1 MAEPFSRLDLAQ
13 FTLLLYSAGLS
24 RRIDAVHVHH
34 TWRPRRAD
42 FRGRSTIEAMHRYH
56 TETLGWSDIAQHIT
70 IDPMGGIWTGRNW
83 NRAPASQRGHNGTS
97 AQGPFMIEMVGD
109 FDRDRDPFDGEQRDA
124 ALLVVAHLLRRWNL
138 KTEAIRFHR
147 DLNSPKSCPGTGIDL
162 GAFVAA
168 VGQRLADLN
177 GFGEEALRS
186 TATRSPFP
194 SEFLVG
200 YEAIRPVPQGEEEAD
215 ATITED
221 EGAGDAIEGNARN
234 LVEGRQRE
242 YGRGSAFGHGETP
255 RLSRARDVDPE
266 WRELMPHVVNLSRGE
281 LSERGEF
288 ATSPGDLMRMLER
301 LIDWADGQSEP
312 RLLLYA
318 HGGLVKER
326 DALRYARDTRA
337 WWLRHGVYPIFFV
350 WESGLW
356 ETIVSRIAGPRG
368 GIQDAAVELLFKIPG
383 SMAWGAMKE
392 SARRSSAPDVGDGAP
407 GGAFTFIRTL
417 APFLRSAAGRK
428 VQVHAAGHSAGS
440 IFHAHL
446 LPRLIAEGV
455 GISSVSFLAP
465 AVTSKLFKENLLPH
479 FERGDLAR
487 LSIFTMEEKAERL
500 DPSVPLYGKSL
511 LYLVSRGFEGFGSER
526 ILGLHESLREDKR
539 LSSLFALDKQG
550 RSATTQ
556 SDRAELQLSIAPG
569 GTPNPLARALQHG
582 DFDGDRAAMAA
593 VLRRVLKV
601 ADETRL
607 GEADFPLAQRDRA
620 FEWRDAAAHVSSE
633 PQVSAGPAGPAG
645 PRPPEIDPF
654 SSPVPS
660 SQEVRPPRR
669 TALCIG
675 IDRYRDQP
683 LQGCVA
689 DARSWGAVLE
699 QLDFRV
705 SYLTDGGATRE
716 AMLTALRRQVREAL
730 PGDVL
735 VFQYAGHGTQMP
747 DLDSDESDGHDE
759 ALVPFDYASGA
770 LLLDDDL
777 RLELDRLPSGVAM
790 TLFMDCCHAGTNS
803 RFAPPIRARLR
814 ADERVRW
821 LRPTEEL
828 FRAHRDF
835 RDRVPARS
843 LRDSFG
849 ERTHP
854 GVIHFAA
861 CTDSE
866 YAHETNGHG
875 DFTSAATPLLAGAFE
890 RRESNEGLLAQIRAA
905 LAVKNRQSPQLMQPA
920 VGMEQRPLLS
930 PLISPPPA
938 STPPSTPVEALP
950 EDVRDLDRALLRHVE
965 AMAELLRA
973 RIEHG

>member
-70 IDPMGGIWTGRNW
+70 IDPIGGIWTGRNW
-83 NRAPASQRGHNGTS
+83 NRAPASQRGHNGNS

-109 FDRDRDPFDGEQRDA
+109 FDRDRDPFDGEQRDT

-138 KTEAIRFHR
+138 RTEAIRFHR

-194 SEFLVG
+194 SEFLIG
-200 YEAIRPVPQGEEEAD
+200 YEAIRPVASEGEEAD

-221 EGAGDAIEGNARN
+221 EGAAAAVEAAART
-234 LVEGRQRE
+234 LVAGRQRG
-242 YGRGSAFGHGETP
+242 YGGAEGPRVGST
-255 RLSRARDVDPE
+255 RDVDPE

-318 HGGLVKER
+318 HGGLVKEK

-368 GIQDAAVELLFKIPG
+368 AVQDAAVELLFKLPG

-407 GGAFTFIRTL
+407 GGAFTFLRTL

-428 VQVHAAGHSAGS
+428 VQVHAAGHSAGA

-446 LPRLIAEGV
+446 LPRLIGEGV

-479 FERGDLAR
+479 FERGDIAR

-539 LSSLFALDKQG
+539 LSALFALDKQG

-556 SDRAELQLSIAPG
+556 ADRAELQLSIAPG

-620 FEWRDAAAHVSSE
+620 FEWRDATALVTIDPELSAAPVS
-633 PQVSAGPAGPAG
+633 
-645 PRPPEIDPF
+645 PRPPETDPLANG
-654 SSPVPS
+654 VPS
-660 SQEVRPPRR
+660 APEVRQPRR
-669 TALCIG
+669 TALCVG

-689 DARSWGAVLE
+689 DARSWGTALE
-699 QLDFRV
+699 RLDFRV
-705 SYLTDGGATRE
+705 SYLTDGAATRE
-716 AMLTALRRQVREAL
+716 AIVGALRRQVREAR

-735 VFQYAGHGTQMP
+735 VFQYAGHGTQLP
-747 DLDSDESDGHDE
+747 DLDSDESDGYDE
-759 ALVPFDYASGA
+759 ALVPFDYTSGA

-777 RLELDRLPSGVAM
+777 RLELDRLPAGVAM

-821 LRPTEEL
+821 LRPTDEL

-835 RDRVPARS
+835 RDQLRGRA
-843 LRDSFG
+843 LRDGATELS
-849 ERTHP
+849 HP

-875 DFTSAATPLLAGAFE
+875 DFTSAATPLLADAFAS
-890 RRESNEGLLAQIRAA
+890 RVSNQELLAQIRSA
-905 LAVKNRQSPQLMQPA
+905 LAVKNRQSPQLMQPSA
-920 VGMEQRPLLS
+920 GMELRPILA
-930 PLISPPPA
+930 PLVTPAMAPA
-938 STPPSTPVEALP
+938 SASSIATHLGLA
-950 EDVRDLDRALLRHVE
+950 EDRRDLDRELLQHVE
-965 AMAELLRA
+965 AMADLLRA
-973 RIEHG
+973 RIDRG